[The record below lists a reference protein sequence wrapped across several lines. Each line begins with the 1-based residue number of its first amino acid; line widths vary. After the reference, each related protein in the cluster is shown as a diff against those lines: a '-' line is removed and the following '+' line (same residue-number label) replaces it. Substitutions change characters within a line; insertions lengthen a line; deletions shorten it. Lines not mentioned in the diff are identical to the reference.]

1 VDLKEEKSRKNKG
14 IPSVIYLCK
23 TCFYEKA
30 VLLSFLYKPVL
41 LTETCLPVIPAQSL
55 RAQALKQPSC
65 RSREGGNPGEIS
77 SHCELNIKQKQ
88 FQKNDLLN
96 PRRHFIKRS
105 HCIFFRKMAY

>member
-41 LTETCLPVIPAQSL
+41 LTKTCLPVIPAQSL
-55 RAQALKQPSC
+55 RAQALKQPCIGS
-65 RSREGGNPGEIS
+65 IV
-77 SHCELNIKQKQ
+77 
-88 FQKNDLLN
+88 
-96 PRRHFIKRS
+96 HFCVGSII
-105 HCIFFRKMAY
+105 HD